1 LSGIQTAWHIY
12 SATVTLTFP
21 KFVLT
26 DFLYIYRYLQMLY
39 AGKSAAKLEE
49 EKQKKKKL
57 AARAEI

>member
-1 LSGIQTAWHIY
+1 
-12 SATVTLTFP
+12 
-21 KFVLT
+21 
-26 DFLYIYRYLQMLY
+26 MY

>member
-26 DFLYIYRYLQMLY
+26 DFLYIYRYLQMY